1 MIRTAGFVL
10 MWPVAMAS
18 GLEEAREKTPDAP
31 VENRAGEGESVDS
44 QGQEQADDLG
54 DLMEEVTVVASRI
67 GRPWIQSSGSVTSI
81 RPQEL
86 TSGGVQDLGGIGKY
100 DPLISA
106 PFDYGSSDTL
116 YGYGGSGYSG
126 FNIRGVEGNRV
137 SMELDGIRQPP
148 QYVSTSFDMGTA
160 GGSGGMGRDYFDP
173 SMFSLIEILKGGG
186 SALYGSDAMGGV
198 VSLKTI
204 DAGDLL
210 NGKEWGALA
219 RTQYFSVNDSY
230 AWQAGGAVE
239 SGAFRAMLMY
249 SGREGHESEN
259 HGGGSSTRPN
269 PVDFSS
275 HAILGKFDW
284 SLGDHRFQ
292 LAVESYE
299 RDTHVNTLS
308 AVRES
313 ALGGFNDYV
322 LDDQTMERQRASVR
336 WEFEPKA
343 EWADSI
349 EAMVYW
355 QSSMNRSDNHS
366 GSRDR
371 DIGGV
376 VIPGRKREQTINF
389 ETNLYG
395 IQLQGRKEREW
406 GTWKHQLLSGLDISM
421 EESVSTFE
429 RWDTGNVQD
438 TNRTP
443 FAPADTLRAGFY
455 LQDEIGL
462 AEKWSLTPGL
472 RFDYTSIDPEVSA
485 EYRARLAE
493 LRNNNQFI
501 GDPEKYDN
509 FAVSPRLDIAY
520 MPTEGTRIYGNYS
533 LGIRNPTAE
542 ELSMVFVHSDVSGGT
557 AGTVTTP
564 NPDLEEETSHSFEL
578 GFKADG
584 DAGRFQMAGFYNRYR
599 NYIEN
604 GVFTGEFDQDGRE
617 IRTTVNRGEAEIYG
631 GEMGGE
637 LSLGHWLPVLDGAKI
652 GAATGISFGKNTED
666 GAWLNSVEPWKS
678 SIFAGYDAPSGKYG
692 VRLTGTYVD
701 RVRRVDDTIPE
712 TGVLY
717 RPEAYFLLD
726 LAAYWKPTDSLTING
741 GINNL
746 LDQKY
751 WSWSSARRTSSG
763 STGDNGNERNT
774 GPGTNFH
781 VSLTYQF

>member
-1 MIRTAGFVL
+1 MAAGADEAKKDE
-10 MWPVAMAS
+10 VAES
-18 GLEEAREKTPDAP
+18 GGTPEQTTGEEEA
-31 VENRAGEGESVDS
+31 AGM
-44 QGQEQADDLG
+44 
-54 DLMEEVTVVASRI
+54 MEEMTVVASRI
-67 GRPWIQSSGSVTSI
+67 GRPWIRSSGSVTSI
-81 RPQEL
+81 RPQDLVTE
-86 TSGGVQDLGGIGKY
+86 GVQDLGGIGKY
-100 DPLISA
+100 DPLIST

-126 FNIRGVEGNRV
+126 FNIRGVEGNRI

-173 SMFSLIEILKGGG
+173 AMFGLVEILKGGG

-204 DAGDLL
+204 DAGDILA
-210 NGKEWGALA
+210 GKSWGALA

-230 AWQAGGAVE
+230 AGQLGGAAE
-239 SGAFRAMLMY
+239 SGPFRALLMY
-249 SGREGHESEN
+249 SGRDGHETEN
-259 HGGGSSTRPN
+259 HGGGAAPN
-269 PVDFSS
+269 PADFSS
-275 HAILGKFDW
+275 HAILGKLDY
-284 SLGDHRFQ
+284 SPGDHRFQ

-299 RDTHVNTLS
+299 RDTHVDTVS
-308 AVRES
+308 AVRQS

-322 LDDQTMERQRASVR
+322 LNDQWMERRRASLR
-336 WEFEPKA
+336 WEFEPRA
-343 EWADSI
+343 EWADRI
-349 EAMVYW
+349 EAMTYW
-355 QSSMNRSDNHS
+355 QSSLNRSDNHS

-376 VIPGRKREQTINF
+376 VVPGRRREQTITF
-389 ETNLYG
+389 DTDLYG
-395 IQLQGRKEREW
+395 LLLQGRKEREW
-406 GTWKHQLLSGLDISM
+406 GGWKHQVLSGLDISM
-421 EESVSTFE
+421 EESVSSFS
-429 RWDTGNVQD
+429 RHDTGNVQD

-455 LQDEIGL
+455 LQDEI
-462 AEKWSLTPGL
+462 AFREKWSATPGL

-485 EYRARLAE
+485 EYRARLTE

-501 GDPEKYDN
+501 ADPEKYEN
-509 FAVSPRLDIAY
+509 TAVSPRLDIAY
-520 MPTEGTRIYGNYS
+520 MPTEKTRFYGTYS

-542 ELSMVFVHSDVSGGT
+542 EMSMVFVHSDVSGGT
-557 AGTVTTP
+557 AGTVTVP

-584 DAGRFQMAGFYNRYR
+584 SAGRFQAAGFYNRYR
-599 NYIEN
+599 NFIEN
-604 GVFTGEFDQDGRE
+604 GVFTGGFDEDGRE

-631 GEMGGE
+631 GETGGE
-637 LSLGHWLPVLDGAKI
+637 LSLGHWLPALQGVKAGAH
-652 GAATGISFGKNTED
+652 TGISFGRNTEE
-666 GAWLNSVEPWKS
+666 GKWLNSVEPWKTS
-678 SIFAGYDAPSGKYG
+678 VHTGYDAPSGKYG

-712 TGVLY
+712 TGALY

-726 LAAYWKPTDSLTING
+726 LAAWWKPTESLTING

-746 LDQKY
+746 LDEKY

-763 STGDNGNERNT
+763 STGESGNERNT